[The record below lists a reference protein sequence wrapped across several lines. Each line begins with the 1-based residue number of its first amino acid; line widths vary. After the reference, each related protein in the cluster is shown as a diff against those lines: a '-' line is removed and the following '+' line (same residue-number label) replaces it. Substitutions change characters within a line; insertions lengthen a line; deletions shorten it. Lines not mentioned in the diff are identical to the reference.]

1 MNQNRNYLAV
11 ILCAGYGI
19 RMYPLTKNTPKPLLQ
34 VAGRAIID
42 YLMDELLALPN
53 LKNIYIITNDKFFT
67 HFVEWKLNW
76 DYRLNDVRKGIEI
89 LNDGTKNNE
98 DRLGATGDLHLAFQK
113 VPEFSNMIAVGG
125 DNIFFFPIKP
135 IWKLFINSD
144 DHYVVALIENNM
156 ERLRRTGVLEI
167 TTDNKVKRLYEKPE
181 NPISRKFCPPLYF
194 LKTSAKLHLSNY
206 MKNKNSKDASGYF
219 IDYLCQREI
228 VRTFQSQK
236 GRLDIGNMADYKKAD
251 SILTQQ
257 QKIM

>member
-156 ERLRRTGVLEI
+156 ERLRRTGVL
-167 TTDNKVKRLYEKPE
+167 
-181 NPISRKFCPPLYF
+181 
-194 LKTSAKLHLSNY
+194 
-206 MKNKNSKDASGYF
+206 
-219 IDYLCQREI
+219 
-228 VRTFQSQK
+228 
-236 GRLDIGNMADYKKAD
+236 
-251 SILTQQ
+251 
-257 QKIM
+257 

>member
-1 MNQNRNYLAV
+1 M
-11 ILCAGYGI
+11 
-19 RMYPLTKNTPKPLLQ
+19 
-34 VAGRAIID
+34 
-42 YLMDELLALPN
+42 
-53 LKNIYIITNDKFFT
+53 
-67 HFVEWKLNW
+67 
-76 DYRLNDVRKGIEI
+76 RKGIEI

-98 DRLGATGDLHLAFQK
+98 DRLGTTGDLHLAFQK

-135 IWKLFINSD
+135 IWELFINSD

-219 IDYLCQREI
+219 IAKKEDWISGIWRI
-228 VRTFQSQK
+228 IK
-236 GRLDIGNMADYKKAD
+236 RLIQFSHNNKK
-251 SILTQQ
+251 
-257 QKIM
+257 